1 MSRSIRLRPLFNL
14 NYLIG
19 NQAMGF
25 AMDRICSLFIWRF
38 DQAKDLAAL
47 LVKPVAQVLDAV
59 LLLCPQV
66 GFMGLGNRI
75 RGQSFDM
82 SVRIHIQW
90 HEISPYKGARP
101 ANAASQNNSNV
112 SRLKQ
117 AQTYRSERY
126 TFIEHSLLV

>member
-1 MSRSIRLRPLFNL
+1 RYFLFMVKSPLEVYLNRSGEGRAAPAPPSGSLMSRSIRLRPLFNL

-90 HEISPYKGARP
+90 HEISP
-101 ANAASQNNSNV
+101 
-112 SRLKQ
+112 
-117 AQTYRSERY
+117 
-126 TFIEHSLLV
+126 H